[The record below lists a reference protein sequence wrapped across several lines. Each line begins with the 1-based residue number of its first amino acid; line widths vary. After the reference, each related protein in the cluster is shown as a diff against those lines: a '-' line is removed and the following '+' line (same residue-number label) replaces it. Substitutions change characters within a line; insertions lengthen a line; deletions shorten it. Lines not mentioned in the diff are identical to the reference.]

1 MPVIK
6 EYGELTGLNRDE
18 WRDLKDFALALDN
31 QTDQQGNHRSVL
43 VLKNDRLQAQNYVG
57 IIETRKRETRNAMQT
72 LGSSPKKIE
81 FFLKM

>member
-18 WRDLKDFALALDN
+18 WRDLKDFALEN
-31 QTDQQGNHRSVL
+31 QTDQQGNHRPVL
-43 VLKNDRLQAQNYVG
+43 VLKNDRLYAQNYVG
-57 IIETRKRETRNAMQT
+57 IIETRKRETRCRHLAHRQ
-72 LGSSPKKIE
+72 KKIE